1 MERKMRKL
9 VAVTITVLLA
19 IAALAVDV
27 RAIGGSVY
35 VNESRIMAFGDQKR
49 AAAVADQLRR
59 AANLTPVSV
68 QTQGNSATLIAGK
81 ASVQA
86 SRSDAAGAGMTPV
99 DLASEWADRLKEAL
113 RLPPIQVPGK
123 NLQVGIGGEGFFSIV
138 GTDAAQA
145 SVSSMNPGVARVEKV
160 PLGMRVKGVGKGRA
174 TIRIKS
180 GSTTVAAQ
188 VQVLPLAANLP
199 QTVTATVVGDPATGE
214 TIRSAV
220 ENAAQQQLKAFP
232 GASVEVLESRFQSLS
247 QGSTVALQTKV
258 RVTAPNA
265 VPATGTISVRVSNS
279 TLAHR
284 RETELWYCND
294 PENVMGPG
302 NLFAAELKEQ
312 GPARMLYHHTN
323 ASSDPLVVQVLA
335 TNIFDSPLKLVIIPG
350 DGAPHK
356 DPVRVGLEAGER
368 FVRNWLSG
376 SGEMITIPPRSSIP
390 IAMRRIAPGET
401 MSGLCYLRLLQGS
414 ASKLLIRTDA
424 VDPRFMDAGWATA
437 TSLATPWSKA
447 GPRKIGDAAIL
458 PPLTKHIYPHP
469 FKVVESTYEVGGRF
483 AFVWVGQKPIASDG
497 GDLQLDG
504 NFGVLYTL
512 KLKMTNPTDRA
523 TDVEVVFEASAGYS
537 GAVFVVNNH
546 LQRAPVIQSK
556 AEYVIRK
563 MTLPAGGS
571 QELTLMTVPLSGSSY
586 PALFTVRQ
594 AGLGIR

>member
-9 VAVTITVLLA
+9 AAVTITVLLA

-27 RAIGGSVY
+27 RAIGGAVY

-49 AAAVADQLRR
+49 ATAVAEQLRR
-59 AANLTPVSV
+59 AGNLVPISV
-68 QTQGNSATLIAGK
+68 QTQGTSASLIAGK
-81 ASVQA
+81 VSVQA
-86 SRSDAAGAGMTPV
+86 SRSDASGAGMTPV
-99 DLASEWADRLKEAL
+99 ELASEWADRLKEAL

-123 NLQVGIGGEGFFSIV
+123 THQVGIGGEGFFSIV
-138 GTDAAQA
+138 GTEAAKA
-145 SVSSMNPGVARVEKV
+145 SVTSSNPTIARVEKV
-160 PLGMRVKGVGKGRA
+160 PLGMRVRGVGKGRA

-180 GSTTVAAQ
+180 GTNTITAQ

-220 ENAAQQQLKAFP
+220 ENAAQQQLKASP
-232 GASVEVLESRFQSLS
+232 GASVEVLDSRFQSLA
-247 QGSTVALQTKV
+247 QGSNVALQTKI
-258 RVTAPNA
+258 RVTAPNS
-265 VPATGTISVRVSNS
+265 VPTTGTISVRVSNS

-284 RETELWYCND
+284 KETELWYCND

-312 GPARMLYHHTN
+312 SPARMLYHHTN
-323 ASSDPLVVQVLA
+323 ASSEPLVVQVLA
-335 TNIFDSPLKLVIIPG
+335 TNIYDTPLKLVIIPG
-350 DGAPHK
+350 DGVPHK

-376 SGEMITIPPRSSIP
+376 SGEIITIPPRSSIP
-390 IAMRRIAPGET
+390 IAMRRIAPAET

-414 ASKLLIRTDA
+414 ASKMLIRTDA

-437 TSLATPWSKA
+437 TNLATPWSKA
-447 GPRKIGDAAIL
+447 GPRRIGEAAIL
-458 PPLTKHIYPHP
+458 PPLTNHIYPHP

-483 AFVWVGQKPIASDG
+483 AFVWVGQKPIPSSDG
-497 GDLQLDG
+497 DLHLDG

-537 GAVFVVNNH
+537 GAVFVVNNQ

-556 AEYVIRK
+556 AEYVVRK

-571 QELTLMTVPLSGSSY
+571 QDLTLMTVPLSGSSY

>member
-9 VAVTITVLLA
+9 AAVTITVLLA

-27 RAIGGSVY
+27 RAIGGAVY

-49 AAAVADQLRR
+49 ATAVAEQLRR
-59 AANLTPVSV
+59 AGNLVPISV
-68 QTQGNSATLIAGK
+68 QTQGTSASLIAGK
-81 ASVQA
+81 VSVQA
-86 SRSDAAGAGMTPV
+86 SRSDASGAGMTPV
-99 DLASEWADRLKEAL
+99 ELASEWADRLKEAL

-123 NLQVGIGGEGFFSIV
+123 THQVGIGGEGFFSIV
-138 GTDAAQA
+138 GTEAAKA
-145 SVSSMNPGVARVEKV
+145 SVTSSNPTIARVEKV
-160 PLGMRVKGVGKGRA
+160 PLGMRVRGVGKGRA

-180 GSTTVAAQ
+180 GTNTITAQ

-220 ENAAQQQLKAFP
+220 ENAAQQQLKASP
-232 GASVEVLESRFQSLS
+232 GASVEVLDSRFQSLA
-247 QGSTVALQTKV
+247 QGSNVALQTKI
-258 RVTAPNA
+258 RVTAPNS
-265 VPATGTISVRVSNS
+265 VPTTGTISVRVSNS

-284 RETELWYCND
+284 KETELWYCND

-312 GPARMLYHHTN
+312 SPARMLYHHTN
-323 ASSDPLVVQVLA
+323 ASSEPLVVQVLA
-335 TNIFDSPLKLVIIPG
+335 TNIYDTPLKLVIIPG
-350 DGAPHK
+350 DGVPHK

-376 SGEMITIPPRSSIP
+376 SGEIITIPPRSSIP
-390 IAMRRIAPGET
+390 IAMRRIAPAET

-414 ASKLLIRTDA
+414 ASKMLIRTDA

-437 TSLATPWSKA
+437 TNLATPWSKA
-447 GPRKIGDAAIL
+447 GPRRIGEAAIL
-458 PPLTKHIYPHP
+458 PPLTNHIYPHP

-483 AFVWVGQKPIASDG
+483 AFVWVGQKPIPSSDG
-497 GDLQLDG
+497 DLHLDG

-523 TDVEVVFEASAGYS
+523 TNVEVVFEASAGYS
-537 GAVFVVNNH
+537 GAVFVVNNQ

-556 AEYVIRK
+556 AEYVVRK

-571 QELTLMTVPLSGSSY
+571 QDLTLMTVPLSGSSY

>member
-1 MERKMRKL
+1 MRKL
-9 VAVTITVLLA
+9 AAVTITVLLA

-27 RAIGGSVY
+27 RAIGGAVY

-49 AAAVADQLRR
+49 ATAVAEQLRR
-59 AANLTPVSV
+59 AGNLVPISV
-68 QTQGNSATLIAGK
+68 QTQGTSASLIAGK
-81 ASVQA
+81 VSVQA
-86 SRSDAAGAGMTPV
+86 SRSDASGAGMTPV
-99 DLASEWADRLKEAL
+99 ELASEWADRLKEAL

-123 NLQVGIGGEGFFSIV
+123 THQVGIGGEGFFSIV
-138 GTDAAQA
+138 GTEAAKA
-145 SVSSMNPGVARVEKV
+145 SVTSSNPTIARVEKV
-160 PLGMRVKGVGKGRA
+160 PLGMRVRGVGKGRA

-180 GSTTVAAQ
+180 GTNTITAQ

-220 ENAAQQQLKAFP
+220 ENAAQQQLKASP
-232 GASVEVLESRFQSLS
+232 GASVEVLDSRFQSLA
-247 QGSTVALQTKV
+247 QGSNVALQTKI
-258 RVTAPNA
+258 RVTAPNS
-265 VPATGTISVRVSNS
+265 VPTTGTISVRVSNS

-284 RETELWYCND
+284 KETELWYCND

-312 GPARMLYHHTN
+312 SPARMLYHHTN
-323 ASSDPLVVQVLA
+323 ASSEPLVVQVLA
-335 TNIFDSPLKLVIIPG
+335 TNIYDTPLKLVIIPG
-350 DGAPHK
+350 DGVPHK

-376 SGEMITIPPRSSIP
+376 SGEIITIPPRSSIP
-390 IAMRRIAPGET
+390 IAMRRIAPAET

-414 ASKLLIRTDA
+414 ASKMLIRTDA

-437 TSLATPWSKA
+437 TNLATPWSKA
-447 GPRKIGDAAIL
+447 GPRRIGEAAIL
-458 PPLTKHIYPHP
+458 PPLTNHIYPHP

-483 AFVWVGQKPIASDG
+483 AFVWVGQKPIPSSDG
-497 GDLQLDG
+497 DLHLDG

-523 TDVEVVFEASAGYS
+523 TNVEVVFEASAGYS
-537 GAVFVVNNH
+537 GAVFVVNNQ

-556 AEYVIRK
+556 AEYVVRK

-571 QELTLMTVPLSGSSY
+571 QDLTLMTVPLSGSSY